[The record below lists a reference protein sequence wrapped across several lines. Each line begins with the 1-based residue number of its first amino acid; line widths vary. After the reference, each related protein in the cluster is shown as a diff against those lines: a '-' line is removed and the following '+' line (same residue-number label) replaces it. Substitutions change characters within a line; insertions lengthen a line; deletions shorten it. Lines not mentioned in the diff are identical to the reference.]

1 MRSLVLVLFAGA
13 CAGRAAPE
21 RAPAASSSDSSLGG
35 GRGAAAPASS
45 APPPAAP
52 PPTASVLTGTQP
64 QNPPHSFPPPDITPP
79 SARSAVDGDGRWK
92 PFGEA
97 RAPDGAPLIVTTTI
111 HPHAGSKL
119 ITLTLVAIDRTRT
132 ELGFLPGVED
142 VAKMKVPFVPGL
154 VPEAERPRLLAV
166 FNGGFL
172 PRHGRWGMR
181 VGSTTIMPPRDTG
194 CTVLLL
200 ANGDVRIASLA
211 NVAVPDAELR
221 ALRQTPPCLLEAGA
235 VHPELQKGRDRAWG
249 GQTPGI
255 VTRRRSAL
263 GLSADGRV
271 LYYAVGVETSPRLLA
286 QGLAASGV
294 HAAAQLDINWNWTRF
309 FLVAAESDG
318 KLGLAEG
325 LVDVEHSKRDYVER
339 ASERDFFYVLRR
351 ER

>member
-1 MRSLVLVLFAGA
+1 LL
-13 CAGRAAPE
+13 
-21 RAPAASSSDSSLGG
+21 
-35 GRGAAAPASS
+35 
-45 APPPAAP
+45 
-52 PPTASVLTGTQP
+52 
-64 QNPPHSFPPPDITPP
+64 
-79 SARSAVDGDGRWK
+79 
-92 PFGEA
+92 
-97 RAPDGAPLIVTTTI
+97 VTTTI
-111 HPHAGSKL
+111 HPHAESKL

-200 ANGDVRIASLA
+200 ASGDVRIAPQPS
-211 NVAVPDAELR
+211 VGVPDADVR

-235 VHPELQKGRDRAWG
+235 VHLDLQKGRDRAWG

-263 GLSADGRV
+263 GLSADGRI

-309 FLVAAESDG
+309 FLVAADADG
-318 KLGLAEG
+318 KLALGES
-325 LVDVEHSKRDYVER
+325 LVDVEHSKRDYVDR
-339 ASERDFFYVLRR
+339 PSERDFFYVLRR
-351 ER
+351 DR